1 MTRRRQGI
9 LWIVASIILTALFLS
24 VIFSAS
30 YQQAVTRYVKTNA
43 AAAPV
48 TIILVRAAT
57 NILAPLPGSPVAFAS
72 LAVLPW
78 WQAWLYNLAGI
89 QLGAISAFFI
99 ARRFREPVVARFVSL
114 RDIHAWQERISPRR
128 QFWGFAGLRLVA
140 ILAYDFVSYAAG
152 LTKLPFLLFL
162 GASLLVDVPLTLTFF
177 YLGGAAY
184 RYGVYLMLV
193 IVVMFVMGA
202 LIFKRTWSKR

>member
-9 LWIVASIILTALFLS
+9 LWIVASIILTVLFLS
-24 VIFSAS
+24 VIFSDQ
-30 YQQAVTRYVKTNA
+30 YQQAVTRYVEKNA
-43 AAAPV
+43 AVAPV
-48 TIILVRAAT
+48 TIILLRAGT
-57 NILAPLPGSPVAFAS
+57 NILAPLPGSPIAFAS

-89 QLGAISAFFI
+89 QLGTVVAFFI
-99 ARRFREPVVARFVSL
+99 ARKFRGPVVAHFVSL
-114 RDIHAWQERISPRR
+114 QSIHTWQERISKHR

-140 ILAYDFVSYAAG
+140 IFAYDFVSYAAG

-162 GASLLVDVPLTLTFF
+162 GASLLVDVPLTLAFF
-177 YLGGAAY
+177 YAGGVAY
-184 RYGVYLMLV
+184 RYGIYLMLV
-193 IVVMFVMGA
+193 VVVMFVMGA